1 MKGKLQNL
9 IKAKN
14 RVQQPQQCVICIF
27 IVEDEPVK
35 DAITTLAGYAVCF
48 DHLGVVRTND
58 FMQLVGSGRIKLR
71 PASDW
76 TD

>member
-1 MKGKLQNL
+1 MRGRLQNL

-14 RVQQPQQCVICIF
+14 RVQQPIKCAICIF
-27 IVEDEPVK
+27 RDEDAPVR
-35 DAITTLAGYAVCF
+35 DAITMINGTAVCF
-48 DHLGVVRTND
+48 EHLGVVRTNQ
-58 FMQLVGSGRIKLR
+58 FMQLVGSGRIHRR